1 MNRYKKIL
9 SFIWGLFSV
18 LLVLLALNLILKVA
32 AIEDNATWVYIL
44 LIINSMLGLLYR
56 FSTTKSKRPS

>member
-9 SFIWGLFSV
+9 SFTWGLFSV

-32 AIEDNATWVYIL
+32 VIEDNATWVYIL

-56 FSTTKSKRPS
+56 FSTTKRKRPS